1 MSSLIR
7 NAVFSSLLAPYAP
20 MIKMG
25 VIAGSAL
32 IFFVIFI
39 LSIVTLTGS
48 TGSTVGGL
56 KALGVILFLMTLGIP
71 VVRIITPIKIQAIY
85 FGVYALF
92 AFITIIVA
100 SSSSKKLQG
109 QAQSRA
115 TRAKRGATGIFV
127 MVSAIMVAVAVITMF
142 FPNSPTN
149 YVVSTFI
156 L

>member
-1 MSSLIR
+1 MSSLIT
-7 NAVFSSLLAPYAP
+7 NAVYSTLLAPFAP
-20 MIKMG
+20 FIKL
-25 VIAGSAL
+25 GSLIGTAL

-109 QAQSRA
+109 EAQSRA

-127 MVSAIMVAVAVITMF
+127 MISAIMVTIAVITMF
-142 FPNSPTN
+142 FPNSPSD
-149 YVVSTFI
+149 YVVRTFI